1 MPVFKTDDTQ
11 AAGTVTTNLMTGSK
25 FEFLP
30 TNSVVSVYGAQDT
43 VANGLVELDFT
54 LGNVIVGDNLP
65 LNKKASAGE
74 GPDRNRDLLAQGVG
88 AAGDRIQLRT
98 AEVDPTGAPVPFRVL
113 VQINQL

>member
-1 MPVFKTDDTQ
+1 MPVFKVDDTQ
-11 AAGTVTTNLMTGSK
+11 DAGTVTTNIMTGSK

-43 VANGLVELDFT
+43 GKGTVEMDFT

-65 LNKKASAGE
+65 LNYRAVTT
-74 GPDRNRDLLAQGVG
+74 GPDRNTDLLAQGVG

-98 AEVDPTGAPVPFRVL
+98 AEVHATPADTPFRIL